1 MMAMLPE
8 EEEYEAARAAGGME
22 VAKSFD
28 EEVRELITFSFG
40 VMIIVAI
47 LIVAFVAAYA
57 LTGWFIFL
65 ILNLLVSGLA
75 VVAFVYL
82 MYRRSKLTMRL

>member
-1 MMAMLPE
+1 MAALPE

-22 VAKSFD
+22 VTKSFE
-28 EEVRELITFSFG
+28 EEVKELITLSFG

-65 ILNLLVSGLA
+65 ILNLLICVLA
-75 VVAFVYL
+75 VLAFVYL
-82 MYRRSKLTMRL
+82 MYRRSKLTMRM

>member
-1 MMAMLPE
+1 MMAPLPE
-8 EEEYEAARAAGGME
+8 EEEYEAARAAGGMP
-22 VAKSFD
+22 VSKSFE
-28 EEVRELITFSFG
+28 EEVKELITFSFG
-40 VMIIVAI
+40 VMIIVAV

-65 ILNLLVSGLA
+65 VLNLLVCGLA
-75 VVAFVYL
+75 VAAFIYL

>member
-1 MMAMLPE
+1 MAALPE
-8 EEEYEAARAAGGME
+8 EEEYEAARAAGGMD
-22 VAKSFD
+22 VTKSFE
-28 EEVRELITFSFG
+28 EEVKELITLSFG

-65 ILNLLVSGLA
+65 ILNLLICVLA
-75 VVAFVYL
+75 VLAFVYL
-82 MYRRSKLTMRL
+82 IYRRSKLTMRM

>member
-1 MMAMLPE
+1 MIPLLPE
-8 EEEYEAARAAGGME
+8 EEEYETARAAGGMP
-22 VAKSFD
+22 VTKSFE
-28 EEVRELITFSFG
+28 EEVKELITFSFG
-40 VMIIVAI
+40 VMIIVAV

-65 ILNLLVSGLA
+65 VLNLLVCGLA
-75 VVAFVYL
+75 VAAFIYL